1 LAKGNMR
8 RRALLAVMLCL
19 VPAGLAAQGEGER
32 EPGVARA
39 RVARRKALFIEQFTR
54 LVGWAQA
61 SLPREG
67 PFILCTLGSSDTADE
82 LANIAS
88 FVKFKQ
94 RPCEVRRLSTPGEVD
109 GCHLL
114 YLAASAAAVLP
125 QALAAVADRPVLT
138 VSDTAG
144 FAGKGVEFN
153 LFEEVRSTPQP
164 GVYVGFELNV
174 AAIKRSVLAFDPR
187 LLTAGRRV
195 GGAPPPG
202 PRDGGASP

>member
-1 LAKGNMR
+1 MR
-8 RRALLAVMLCL
+8 GRTLLAVLLCL
-19 VPAGLAAQGEGER
+19 LPAGLAAQGER
-32 EPGVARA
+32 EAEQRDPGPDRA

-54 LVGWAQA
+54 LVGWPRA
-61 SLPREG
+61 SLPQEG

-94 RPCEVRRLSTPGEVD
+94 RPCEVRALSTPAQID

-114 YLAASAAAVLP
+114 YLAASAAPVLP

-153 LFEEVRSTPQP
+153 LFEEARSTPQP

-195 GGAPPPG
+195 GGG
-202 PRDGGASP
+202 RRDGGVSP